1 MNYANSYFW
10 TGKSFA
16 AQYFTA
22 VPFGLNFQGFN
33 GWYYDGGGAQLW
45 REVYDRFNLV
55 PILARQHRRADDRLV
70 PQGDQDRRRPQGRQ
84 DAHPGSRRPR
94 LQGARR
100 RLASDRARRD
110 LPEPRARRDRCR
122 RIRRS
127 VPRPP
132 ARPAQGR
139 EVLLH
144 DRLAR
149 DGDRERGHH
158 QQGEVEQ
165 PAGRPQG
172 DRRERLRRLQ
182 RHQRSLVP
190 EEQRRGDGRPGEE
203 PGHHRAAVARR
214 RGEGAARRDR
224 QDPRPRR
231 WRAIR

>member
-1 MNYANSYFW
+1 MSSGTVEMNYANSYFW

-33 GWYYDGGGAQLW
+33 GWYYDGGGAAA
-45 REVYDRFNLV
+45 V
-55 PILARQHRRADDRLV
+55 ARGLRPLQSRAHPRGQYRRADDRLV
-70 PQGDQDRRRPQGRQ
+70 PQGDQDRRRSQGRE
-84 DAHPGSRRPR
+84 DAHPGSRGAR

-100 RLASDRARRD
+100 RLAPDRAGRN
-110 LPEPRARRDRCR
+110 LPQPRARRDRR
-122 RIRRS
+122 GRIRRP

-149 DGDRERGHH
+149 DGDRERSHH

-165 PAGRPQG
+165 PARRTSRRSSRTPARP
-172 DRRERLRRLQ
+172 
-182 RHQRSLVP
+182 
-190 EEQRRGDGRPGEE
+190 
-203 PGHHRAAVARR
+203 AT
-214 RGEGAARRDR
+214 
-224 QDPRPRR
+224 
-231 WRAIR
+231 